1 MKPRLAYQVVLT
13 MLALGGGCDTG
24 DRFVSVG
31 EGMDRQLPGE
41 DPLDGATADGEMD
54 GSSTNGDGSNTTM
67 DGSADP
73 DGNFLDGVLLPD
85 GSIVL
90 GDGAIQLP
98 DGEIIDEETAEMRY
112 GTDTDVSTCEI
123 SELDAIT
130 VPVSFGD
137 EGGYALSA
145 STSSGFAMVV
155 NASSMNGCTNNVGVA
170 LLPSMGALPNPTPI
184 LSDCKITRDVAILG
198 VAGGFHVAWVDN
210 ATETAELH
218 RVLLDKELKPM
229 GELERTT
236 VTNSADELE
245 VRPVLAQV
253 SDRPLLSWITRNA
266 EAGQRGVMAQ
276 FLDGEDTETFEMIG
290 ADEGHDP
297 QGLAMS
303 RISIEGRGAVAWVGP
318 QSNPGVWLQPLDDT
332 GHPEGGP
339 VKLTSRV
346 GASSSVDL
354 APRVDGGG
362 AVYSIVIDS
371 LPQVRFQRL
380 DEDGLPRG
388 DERALVSPPQR
399 AQDAS
404 IAGLGGGY
412 AIAYRELPSA
422 GQAAAEIRLMFVS
435 KEGNVTRDA
444 QGRVVSFL
452 IGESS
457 LATGR
462 TTVEVS
468 LDGVLMIGWLDAA
481 ASGNGNQL
489 KVARRS
495 LTCAIE

>member
-13 MLALGGGCDTG
+13 MLALAPGCDG
-24 DRFVSVG
+24 GSRFVSVG
-31 EGMDRQLPGE
+31 DGMDRQLPGE

-54 GSSTNGDGSNTTM
+54 GSPTTSDGSNTIM
-67 DGSADP
+67 DGSAGS
-73 DGNFLDGVLLPD
+73 DGSSLDDLLLPD
-85 GSIVL
+85 GSIFL

-98 DGEIIDEETAEMRY
+98 DGEIIDQETAEMRY

-123 SELDAIT
+123 SQLDSIT

-155 NASSMNGCTNNVGVA
+155 NATSMTGCTSNIGVA
-170 LLPSMGALPNPTPI
+170 LLPSMGALPSPTPI
-184 LSDCKITRDVAILG
+184 LPDCKITRDVAILG
-198 VAGGFHVAWVDN
+198 VSGGYHVAWVDN

-229 GELERTT
+229 GKLTRTT
-236 VTNSADELE
+236 VTSSAEELE

-253 SDRPLLSWITRNA
+253 SSRPLLTWITRNA
-266 EAGQRGVMAQ
+266 EANQRGVMAQ
-276 FLDGEDTETFEMIG
+276 FLDGDETETFEILG

-297 QGLAMS
+297 QALAVS
-303 RISIEGRGAVAWVGP
+303 RMSIEGRGALAWVGP

-339 VKLTSRV
+339 IKLTSRV

-371 LPQVRFQRL
+371 LPQVRFHRL
-380 DEDGLPRG
+380 DEDGMPRG

-404 IAGLGGGY
+404 IAGIGGGY
-412 AIAYRELPSA
+412 AVAYRELPSA
-422 GQAAAEIRLMFVS
+422 GQAAAEIRLMFIS
-435 KEGNVTRDA
+435 KEGNVTRDD
-444 QGRVVSFL
+444 QGRAFSFL
-452 IGESS
+452 IAESS

-481 ASGNGNQL
+481 PTGSGNVL